1 MFWYRLCKIWVIFV
15 GVNVRYGFGFA
26 LFLSMIRTAAGHLSG
41 LCLKARAEIAGGVIL
56 IFILSFILLS
66 NKTGEFPQ
74 TSYFRTTFLK
84 FFLPLLT
91 TIPSPES

>member
-1 MFWYRLCKIWVIFV
+1 M

-56 IFILSFILLS
+56 ICM
-66 NKTGEFPQ
+66 G
-74 TSYFRTTFLK
+74 
-84 FFLPLLT
+84 
-91 TIPSPES
+91 